1 MTFSLIITFGKY
13 GLLYF
18 HHFCAFQPHEQTT
31 ASKQKNTAVSECY
44 RPGLGEK
51 KLLKLTFL
59 ITKTTKAR
67 ESNLDKRC
75 VKGKYN
81 SVSSTLR

>member
-1 MTFSLIITFGKY
+1 MNK
-13 GLLYF
+13 
-18 HHFCAFQPHEQTT
+18 AT

-51 KLLKLTFL
+51 KLLKVTFL
-59 ITKTTKAR
+59 TTKTTKAR

-75 VKGKYN
+75 VMGKYN
-81 SVSSTLR
+81 LVSTLR